1 MGGASSRR
9 LNTNMSRNGRNT
21 RQQILDAAQRLINE
35 GGFTRLTTSE
45 VAQEAGCAE
54 GTIFRYFKR
63 KEDLC
68 LAVVL
73 ENAPKFKATIAV
85 KRAGK
90 GSVKKNLE
98 DIARAA
104 IRFSDDL
111 IPLGASLFA
120 DTKLLTRYRQAWSE
134 SQRGPKEAFDLIAAY
149 IAEEQQLG
157 RIKRKAVPLLVSAL
171 LLGPC
176 FHWAFIRQGMGKNVL
191 PMSDNEFAA
200 GIASTLMLGLDP
212 EDAP

>member
-1 MGGASSRR
+1 MP
-9 LNTNMSRNGRNT
+9 RNGRNT
-21 RQQILDAAQRLINE
+21 RQQILNAAQRLISE

-45 VAQEAGCAE
+45 VAREARCAE

-73 ENAPKFKATIAV
+73 ENAPKFKDTIAR
-85 KRAGK
+85 KRAGT

-98 DIARAA
+98 EIVLAA

-111 IPLGASLFA
+111 IPLGVSLFA
-120 DTKLLTRYRQAWSE
+120 DAKLLARYRQAWNKSE
-134 SQRGPKEAFDLIAAY
+134 GGPKEAFDLIATY
-149 IAEEQQLG
+149 ISEEQQLG
-157 RIKRKAVPLLVSAL
+157 RIKRKAAPLLVSAL

-176 FHWAFIRQGMGKNVL
+176 FHWAFLRQGMGKNVL
-191 PMSDNEFAA
+191 PMSDREFAR
-200 GIASTLMLGLDP
+200 GMVSILLLGL
-212 EDAP
+212 ED

>member
-1 MGGASSRR
+1 MA
-9 LNTNMSRNGRNT
+9 RNGRNT
-21 RQQILDAAQRLINE
+21 RQQILDAAERLINE

-45 VAQEAGCAE
+45 VAHEARCAE

-73 ENAPKFKATIAV
+73 ENAPKFKDTISG

-90 GSVKKNLE
+90 GSVRKNLE
-98 DIARAA
+98 DIALAA

-120 DTKLLTRYRQAWSE
+120 DTKLLARYRQAWSKSE
-134 SQRGPKEAFDLIAAY
+134 GGPKEAFHLIAAY
-149 IAEEQQLG
+149 ISEEQQLG
-157 RIKRKAVPLLVSAL
+157 RIKRKVAPLLVSAL

-176 FHWAFIRQGMGKNVL
+176 FHWAFIRQGMGKNPL
-191 PMSDNEFAA
+191 PMSDKEFAA
-200 GIASTLMLGLDP
+200 GIVSTLMLGLDK
-212 EDAP
+212 